1 VDLTARLNGALDGRY
16 RIERQIGEGDTLR
29 LRLEREGQLSVEEAV
44 RIIAAIAAIAAL
56 EVADERGIIHRDMTP

>member
-56 EVADERGIIHRDMTP
+56 EAADERGIIHRDMTP

>member
-1 VDLTARLNGALDGRY
+1 MDLTARLNGALDGRY

-56 EVADERGIIHRDMTP
+56 EAADERGIIHRDMTP